1 MANLTLREVPES
13 LHGWLKQQA
22 TRHRGSVNKEV
33 LELLEGL
40 QRGTTTAAPKDPE
53 IKPAPLLDIGRRC
66 AMLPVLDRRP
76 EADILGYDADG
87 FPGSLWSSAHPRGSV
102 FSSEGPRRIV
112 WRAPWPIAPIRP

>member
-53 IKPAPLLDIGRRC
+53 IKPAPPPGY
-66 AMLPVLDRRP
+66 RP
-76 EADILGYDADG
+76 TVCDVA
-87 FPGSLWSSAHPRGSV
+87 GSR
-102 FSSEGPRRIV
+102 
-112 WRAPWPIAPIRP
+112 